1 MTKMNRSLPLCLLL
15 SACAGT
21 TTQPGHDDAFY
32 TLPGLDHGLIQSPIN
47 ILSAHLE
54 TPRQHR
60 VHLHFN
66 DHFRAVE
73 NLGHTVQ
80 VDFTPGSDIQFD
92 DQRYAFKQLHFHTP
106 AEHLIDGVTYP
117 MEMHLVSYQAP
128 EQPAQPPR
136 YLVIAVLF
144 KMGASNA
151 FIQEVLNNTPQQAQ
165 HTQPILHD
173 SVHLHDLFLASM
185 PEDFNRY
192 YHYQGSLTTP
202 PYTESVEWLV
212 LKTILTA
219 SPEQIEAI
227 NRIEGNNARHIQAE
241 HGRAVD

>member
-1 MTKMNRSLPLCLLL
+1 MTRLNLLFIAAAVL
-15 SACAGT
+15 LTACANFGSSSA
-21 TTQPGHDDAFY
+21 PSAFY

-47 ILSAHLE
+47 ILSAQVKA
-54 TPRQHR
+54 PGQHR

-92 DQRYAFKQLHFHTP
+92 DQRFDFKQLHFHTP
-106 AEHLIDGVTYP
+106 SEHLIDGVTYP
-117 MEMHLVSYQAP
+117 MEMHLVSHQK
-128 EQPAQPPR
+128 PAQTDRPPR

-144 KMGASNA
+144 RMGESNA
-151 FIQEVLNNTPQQAQ
+151 FVQEVLNNTPVHQ
-165 HTQPILHD
+165 HQLLPVLHD
-173 SVHLHDLFLASM
+173 SVHLHDLFMASL

-202 PYTESVEWLV
+202 PFTESVEWLV

-227 NRIEGNNARHIQAE
+227 NRIEGNNARHIQSE